1 MILCIIE
8 AAAAVIWLI
17 FGIRKGMEGSSRMAP
32 KILLVTAVLGIFLAV
47 RAQNT
52 HVINDEDQIA
62 RKNPG
67 QGQRTETLEVSVP
80 ELGQKEEYTAVISER
95 QLTAAEKEEVF
106 ERAKEEA
113 EQIFI
118 GKNDSVDA
126 VRDTV
131 VLPATLADGLVE
143 AEWSFDNYEVMQTDG
158 SIIEDAVPEDG
169 VEVQAKLQMTCQES
183 GQFYSFYFKVLPQK
197 LTETEQLKKQLGL
210 AVEHADAETA
220 AQKFI
225 SLPQK
230 VDGHAVAWKEKRSND
245 AVNFAFLGI
254 IAAAAFVMKEKETQK
269 KERELRERQLLL
281 GYPEMISKLTLLLGA
296 GMSVTLAW
304 EKVAYTYKKQRG
316 QHLTEKNPVYEEML
330 IACYEMQD
338 GVSER
343 NAYLRFGE
351 RCGLTQYRKMVSIIT
366 QNIRKGQQELTKL
379 LEDEAGEAYALRRE
393 FARKAGEEAGTKLLL
408 PMMLMLMLVMA
419 VILVPACISF
429 QL

>member
-67 QGQRTETLEVSVP
+67 QGQRTETLEVSIP

-143 AEWSFDNYEVMQTDG
+143 AEWSFDNYEVMQPDG

-183 GQFYSFYFKVLPQK
+183 MGILDGSLAHPR
-197 LTETEQLKKQLGL
+197 EILKTAILSN
-210 AVEHADAETA
+210 A
-220 AQKFI
+220 AQILILHNHPSNELKPSRYDIQITDRMQKACDLIGIPLADHIILGRDNYFSFRQNEI
-225 SLPQK
+225 LPLDK
-230 VDGHAVAWKEKRSND
+230 VSYAERIEDIQ
-245 AVNFAFLGI
+245 FAN
-254 IAAAAFVMKEKETQK
+254 
-269 KERELRERQLLL
+269 
-281 GYPEMISKLTLLLGA
+281 S
-296 GMSVTLAW
+296 
-304 EKVAYTYKKQRG
+304 KVAENGKTSILEKMKDKQKTVEINSR
-316 QHLTEKNPVYEEML
+316 EK
-330 IACYEMQD
+330 
-338 GVSER
+338 GVR
-343 NAYLRFGE
+343 
-351 RCGLTQYRKMVSIIT
+351 TKDVQSI
-366 QNIRKGQQELTKL
+366 L
-379 LEDEAGEAYALRRE
+379 
-393 FARKAGEEAGTKLLL
+393 
-408 PMMLMLMLVMA
+408 
-419 VILVPACISF
+419 
-429 QL
+429 

>member
-17 FGIRKGMEGSSRMAP
+17 FGIRKGMEGSSRTAP

-52 HVINDEDQIA
+52 HVINEENQIA

-67 QGQRTETLEVSVP
+67 QGQRTETLEVSIP

-143 AEWSFDNYEVMQTDG
+143 AEWSFDNYEVMQPDG

-220 AQKFI
+220 VQKFI

-230 VDGHAVAWKEKRSND
+230 VDGHAVAWQEKRSND

-254 IAAAAFVMKEKETQK
+254 IAAAAFVMKEK
-269 KERELRERQLLL
+269 
-281 GYPEMISKLTLLLGA
+281 
-296 GMSVTLAW
+296 
-304 EKVAYTYKKQRG
+304 
-316 QHLTEKNPVYEEML
+316 
-330 IACYEMQD
+330 
-338 GVSER
+338 
-343 NAYLRFGE
+343 
-351 RCGLTQYRKMVSIIT
+351 
-366 QNIRKGQQELTKL
+366 
-379 LEDEAGEAYALRRE
+379 
-393 FARKAGEEAGTKLLL
+393 
-408 PMMLMLMLVMA
+408 
-419 VILVPACISF
+419 
-429 QL
+429 